1 MNFVKVLVASA
12 LCVTFLVGFTSCMD
26 EMGNLWKTEN
36 TPGEVT
42 ASSEDVTTTR
52 TPENTT
58 TKPNETTTPVVTP
71 PGVTTPQIETTN
83 KPVETTTPPIETT
96 TTPGD
101 IVQVPEDLPADEDG
115 YNYPEYF
122 KNLVYETVRTKSLF
136 PNEDYRQQLRSQKP
150 EIVFV
155 DLAEY
160 SKEEPNNVVIF
171 CKYNV
176 DPTAN
181 IDIYTRMSFTTTG
194 NDYAALKIASK
205 YGSYAE
211 YIAAVETAL
220 KKKAVFDYADVSVLY
235 EKYNE
240 VNSMIGEKFSKSLG
254 ENFVDASI
262 HHIRG
267 YYSNDLGC
275 SVVEISGF
283 AYDEV
288 NKSYSFVL
296 KCQTNYGSIV
306 PASVVKFIEDGTLTV
321 DDFKLYDVYSK
332 PVAGVF
338 QSPETA
344 E

>member
-36 TPGEVT
+36 TQGEVT
-42 ASSEDVTTTR
+42 ASIEDVTTTR

-96 TTPGD
+96 TPGD
-101 IVQVPEDLPADEDG
+101 IVQVPEDLPADKDG

-136 PNEDYRQQLRSQKP
+136 PNNDYRQQLRSQKP

-176 DPTAN
+176 DPAAN
-181 IDIYTRMSFTTTG
+181 FDIYTRMSFTTTG
-194 NDYAALKIASK
+194 NDYAALKNASN

-211 YIAAVETAL
+211 YIAAVETSL
-220 KKKAVFDYADVSVLY
+220 KKKAVFDYADISTIYSSHDV
-235 EKYNE
+235 
-240 VNSMIGEKFSKSLG
+240 VNNMIGEKFAKSLG
-254 ENFVDASI
+254 ENFVDASV
-262 HHIRG
+262 HHARG
-267 YYSNDLGC
+267 YDSKDLGYY
-275 SVVEISGF
+275 VVELNGF
-283 AYDEV
+283 AYDAEG
-288 NKSYSFVL
+288 KSYSYVL
-296 KCQTNYGSIV
+296 KCQKNIGYIRGWE
-306 PASVVKFIEDGTLTV
+306 VVKFIEDGILTV